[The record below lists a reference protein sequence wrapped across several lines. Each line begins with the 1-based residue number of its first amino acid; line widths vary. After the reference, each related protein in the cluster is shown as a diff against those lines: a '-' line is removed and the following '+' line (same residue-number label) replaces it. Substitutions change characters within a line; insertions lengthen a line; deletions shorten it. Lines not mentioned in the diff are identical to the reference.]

1 MKKTLMAGALFL
13 CAGLVSAQ
21 APPPSSQVPP
31 PDQPSARTDDK
42 DKDAAKGE
50 KHKMKAEVVSTN
62 ADAKTITVKNLAM
75 DTGAAMSEPSSGEVT
90 LKLDSK
96 ASDRI
101 ASLKAGDKVTL
112 TCKGDTAATT
122 ASQHCQTVTDINK
135 SGY

>member
-13 CAGLVSAQ
+13 SAALVSAQ

-31 PDQPSARTDDK
+31 PVAPSAQAD

-50 KHKMKAEVVSTN
+50 KHKMKAEIVSTN
-62 ADAKTITVKNLAM
+62 AGAKTITVKNLAM
-75 DTGAAMSEPSSGEVT
+75 DAGGAMSEPAPGEVT
-90 LKLDSK
+90 LKLDTK

-101 ASLKAGDKVTL
+101 AALKAGDKVTL

-122 ASQHCQTVTDINK
+122 ASAHCQTVTDINK
-135 SGY
+135 

>member
-13 CAGLVSAQ
+13 SAGLVSAQ
-21 APPPSSQVPP
+21 APPAGQAPP
-31 PDQPSARTDDK
+31 PAQPSATEDK

-62 ADAKTITVKNLAM
+62 ASAKTITVKNLAM
-75 DTGAAMSEPSSGEVT
+75 DSGAAMSEPAPGEVT
-90 LKLDSK
+90 LKLDTK

-122 ASQHCQTVTDINK
+122 ASAHCQTVTDINK
-135 SGY
+135 